1 MPRSRPRVQQGIQ
14 SIEVGNRVLAAMAQ
28 ASAPAMLKDIAR
40 AAHMTASKAHRYLVS
55 YARVGL
61 VAQDAQ
67 TGRYDFGPAA
77 LQFGLAALRRI
88 DAVAHALP
96 VLRDLAA
103 ETGETVALAVW
114 ANRGATMVR
123 WMGADAPV
131 AATLRVGS
139 VMPLTRSATGLVF
152 AAWQPERKWIA
163 LAREELARN
172 RRYALQ
178 PRSIRQL
185 RGALA
190 PIRARG
196 LAATDAFI
204 PGVSGMAAPV
214 FDHDGALAAALV
226 VLGYSAGFKAAGKR
240 VAAALCAHAARLS
253 ARLGHAAPT
262 SAESIT

>member
-28 ASAPAMLKDIAR
+28 GSAPAMLKDIAS
-40 AAHMTASKAHRYLVS
+40 AARMTASKAHRYLVS

-61 VAQDAQ
+61 VAQDAE
-67 TGRYDFGPAA
+67 TGRYDFGPMA
-77 LQFGLAALRRI
+77 LKVGLAALGRI
-88 DAVAHALP
+88 DAVAYAMP

-103 ETGETVALAVW
+103 ATGETVALAVW
-114 ANRGATMVR
+114 ANHGATMVR

-152 AAWQPERKWIA
+152 AAWQPERRWAA
-163 LAREELARN
+163 LAREELAYN

-178 PRSIRQL
+178 PRTKAQL
-185 RGALA
+185 RRELDS
-190 PIRARG
+190 IRARG

-214 FDHDGALAAALV
+214 FDHDESLAAALV
-226 VLGYSAGFKAAGKR
+226 ALGYSAGFKAAGKSI
-240 VAAALCAHAARLS
+240 AAALLAHASRLS
-253 ARLGHAAPT
+253 ARLGSGAST
-262 SAESIT
+262 TAERIA